1 MKTAMITGCNRGLGR
16 ALMDKF
22 ASEHFNIVAC
32 ARKQTDEFTTICHEI
47 ADTYHVQVTPLY
59 FDLTEPAQIET
70 AMAEL
75 EAMGMDIDVLINN
88 AGMNIT
94 KPLLTT
100 DYEDL
105 MTCFRVNY
113 FAPVMISK
121 AVANLMVHQG
131 QGCIVNITSIVGLG
145 QQPGGSCY
153 GASKAALNRFTI
165 SAAQELAPMGVRVNA
180 IACGPMDSEMFYSL
194 PENLQKKWT
203 KSIALKRLAQKEEI
217 VNIVYLLASEQAS
230 YMVGQIVRVDGGA
243 VV

>member
-22 ASEHFNIVAC
+22 AAEHFNIVAC
-32 ARKQTDEFTTICHEI
+32 ARKQSDEFTTICHEI

-88 AGMNIT
+88 AGMNVM
-94 KPLLTT
+94 KPLFYTE
-100 DYEDL
+100 YEDL
-105 MTCFRVNY
+105 MTSFRVNY

-121 AVANLMVHQG
+121 AVANLMIHQG
-131 QGCIVNITSIVGLG
+131 QGSIINITSITSQGH
-145 QQPGGSCY
+145 QPGESCY
-153 GASKAALNRFTI
+153 GASKAALNQFTV

-180 IACGPMDSEMFYSL
+180 VACGPIDTEMFSAM
-194 PENLQKKWT
+194 PDNVQKRLA
-203 KSIALKRLAQKEEI
+203 KSIALKRVAKKKRNRKYCL
-217 VNIVYLLASEQAS
+217 S
-230 YMVGQIVRVDGGA
+230 VGI
-243 VV
+243 